1 LFGVKEA
8 LTTGEGTLN
17 IFTGA
22 FSGALQSS
30 GIVGVKNGLPFGQTG
45 K

>member
-22 FSGALQSS
+22 FSGALHLQVLL
-30 GIVGVKNGLPFGQTG
+30 GKNGLPGQTG

>member
-1 LFGVKEA
+1 MKPFCFSRCVYCLKKEA

-30 GIVGVKNGLPFGQTG
+30 GIVE
-45 K
+45 